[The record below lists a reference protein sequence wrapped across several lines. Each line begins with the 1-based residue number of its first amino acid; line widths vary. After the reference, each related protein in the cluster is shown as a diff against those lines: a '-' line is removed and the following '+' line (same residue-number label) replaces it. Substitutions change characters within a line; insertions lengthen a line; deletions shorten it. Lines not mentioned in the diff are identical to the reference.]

1 MEDRAVGGKPRVEA
15 EVALQV
21 AETLSWLLA
30 PACEHNQVA
39 GSLRRQ
45 RPEVGD
51 IEILAIPRCEGG
63 IDFLD
68 KAVKH
73 LIFNGILDY
82 RRNKRGH
89 PMYGPQNKYLIH
101 VASGIAVDIF
111 STTEE
116 AWHVALVIR
125 TGPKES
131 NVAIATAAQRK
142 GWRLKAYGDGF
153 DTPNGPIRCHSEREV
168 FELVGLPFREPED
181 RK

>member
-1 MEDRAVGGKPRVEA
+1 MEDRAVVRA
-15 EVALQV
+15 EEALQV
-21 AETLSWLLA
+21 AETLKFLLETV
-30 PACEHNQVA
+30 CERIEIA

-51 IEILAIPRCEGG
+51 IELLVIPKRLGEV
-63 IDFLD
+63 DYLD
-68 KAVKH
+68 LFVKSM
-73 LIFNGILDY
+73 IASGVLDY
-82 RRNKRGH
+82 RRNKRGS

-101 VASGIAVDIF
+101 VVSGIAVDIF

-116 AWHVALVIR
+116 AWFVALVIR

-131 NVAIATAAQRK
+131 NIAIATAAQRK

-153 DTPNGPIRCHSEREV
+153 DTPNGPLRCHSEREV
-168 FELVGLPFREPED
+168 FERVGLPYLEPED